1 MSSVHKIPGT
11 KFKSGQR
18 WNVEPVLLDKGMPCQ
33 ERDHQYQ
40 FRVKDKVTGQT
51 VASFH
56 RDEIRTSSGITYTGV
71 KSVEISDDD
80 SAIVTVFEDGRKE
93 LHPLPV

>member
-1 MSSVHKIPGT
+1 VM
-11 KFKSGQR
+11 
-18 WNVEPVLLDKGMPCQ
+18 DKA
-33 ERDHQYQ
+33 
-40 FRVKDKVTGQT
+40 TGQT

-56 RDEIRTSSGITYTGV
+56 REEIRTTHGIAYTGV

-80 SAIVTVFEDGRKE
+80 SAVVTVFEDGRTE

>member
-1 MSSVHKIPGT
+1 MSNHPPIAGT
-11 KFKSGQR
+11 TYKSGKR
-18 WNVEPVLLDKGMPCQ
+18 WDVEPVLLDRGMPFH

-40 FRVKDKVTGQT
+40 FRVMDKFTGRT

-80 SAIVTVFEDGRKE
+80 TAVLTVFEDGRKE
-93 LHPLPV
+93 YHPLPM

>member
-1 MSSVHKIPGT
+1 MSNHPKIAGT
-11 KFKSGQR
+11 KYKSGQR
-18 WNVEPVLLDKGMPCQ
+18 WDVEPVLLGKGQSCQ

-40 FRVKDKVTGQT
+40 FLVVDKKTGEP
-51 VASFH
+51 VAAFH
-56 RDEIRTSSGITYTGV
+56 RDEIRTSCGISYTGV

-80 SAIVTVFEDGRKE
+80 SAIVTIFEDGRKE

>member
-1 MSSVHKIPGT
+1 MSDTVKVAGT

-18 WNVEPVLLDKGMPCQ
+18 WNVEPVLLGKGAAFQ

-40 FRVKDKVTGQT
+40 FRVKDKATGKT
-51 VASFH
+51 VAAFH
-56 RDEIRTSSGITYTGV
+56 REEIRTTHGIEYTGV

-80 SAIVTVFEDGRKE
+80 TAVLTIYEDGRKE
-93 LHPLPV
+93 MHPLPV

>member
-1 MSSVHKIPGT
+1 MSDTPKIAGT
-11 KFKSGQR
+11 KFRSGQR
-18 WNVEPVLLDKGMPCQ
+18 WDVEPVLLGKGISFQ

-40 FRVKDKVTGQT
+40 FRVKDKTTGET

-56 RDEIRTSSGITYTGV
+56 RDEIRTTCGLKYTGV

-80 SAIVTVFEDGRKE
+80 TAVVTIDEDGRKE
-93 LHPLPV
+93 SHPLPV

>member
-1 MSSVHKIPGT
+1 MSSIPKIAGT

-18 WNVEPVLLDKGMPCQ
+18 WNVEPRLIEHGTPFQ

-40 FRVKDKVTGQT
+40 FRVMDKQTGKT
-51 VASFH
+51 VAVFH
-56 RDEIRTSSGITYTGV
+56 REEIRTSCGLVYTGV

-80 SAIVTVFEDGRKE
+80 SAVLTEFVDGRKE
-93 LHPLPV
+93 MHPLPV

>member
-1 MSSVHKIPGT
+1 MSNPPKIAGT

-18 WNVEPVLLDKGMPCQ
+18 WDVEPVLLDKGVPSQ

-40 FRVKDKVTGQT
+40 FRVLDKATGKT
-51 VASFH
+51 VAAFH
-56 RDEIRTSSGITYTGV
+56 RDEIRTSCGITYTGV

-80 SAIVTVFEDGRKE
+80 KEVVTVFEDGRKE
-93 LHPLPV
+93 SYPLPV